1 MKWYASKEFLC
12 TRLGDQDYL
21 LPYGQK
27 IVDYYAGLKIN
38 ENGVL
43 LWRALESGAEEE
55 ELLRLLCSRCEA
67 EEEDELLLRR
77 DLADFLNRLAE
88 KGAAEQ
94 RPQRAFSPEGAGG
107 RHFFC
112 AGSLRIAYEGP
123 EAVYETYFEK
133 FGCGA
138 GEADQRV
145 TVVSGRPLQTLNGR
159 VLLRS
164 GELILM
170 EGEDKFIMLFPSFRE
185 IYELHVGK
193 DGRECRIYCNPA
205 MSESGQEDLFHVI
218 RFGFLVLA
226 QNRGLCVVH
235 SASLLYRERAW
246 LFSGKSGTGKSTHV
260 NLWKDAYGVP
270 LLNGDLNCLG
280 IDGDRVWVYGLPWC
294 GTSGI
299 ATPAA
304 FPLGGVIFLRQWR
317 ENVVQELTEAEK
329 VCALSMRMITPTWT
343 AELLNKNLTQAEKI
357 VRRCV
362 AARLCCTKEPEAAA
376 VMREY
381 IDAQLGRPAQP
392 AEKRA

>member
-43 LWRALESGAEEE
+43 LWRALENGAEEE
-55 ELLRLLCSRCEA
+55 ELLRLLCSRCRA

-77 DLADFLNRLAE
+77 DLADFLNQLAE
-88 KGAAEQ
+88 KGAAKQ
-94 RPQRAFSPEGAGG
+94 RPQRALSPDRTVG
-107 RHFFC
+107 RRFFR

-133 FGCGA
+133 FGCEA

-145 TVVSGRPLQTLNGR
+145 TVTTGRPSQTLNGR
-159 VLLRS
+159 VLLRG
-164 GELILM
+164 GELVLM
-170 EGEDKFIMLFPSFRE
+170 EGEEYFIMLFPSFRE
-185 IYELHVGK
+185 IYELHVRK
-193 DGRECRIYCNPA
+193 DGKECHIYCSPA
-205 MSESGQEDLFHVI
+205 MSESEREDLFHVI

-260 NLWKDAYGVP
+260 SLWKDAYGVP

-280 IDGDRVWVYGLPWC
+280 VDGDRVWVYGLPWC

-299 ATPAA
+299 ATPET
-304 FPLGGVIFLRQWR
+304 FPLGGVVFLRQWR

-329 VCALSMRMITPTWT
+329 ICALSMRMITPTWT

-357 VRRCV
+357 IHRCV
-362 AARLCCTKEPEAAA
+362 LARLCCTKEPEAAS
-376 VMREY
+376 VMRKY
-381 IDAQLGRPAQP
+381 IDAQGFAVFP
-392 AEKRA
+392 